1 MKQALD
7 IYLNETK
14 VGLLVR
20 LSDGRVLF
28 TFDETYIASKNHP
41 ILSQCYYSA
50 ERELLSETRAYR
62 TKAPPFFSNL
72 LPEGHLREYLAQRGC
87 IKENDEFSLLYL
99 LGEDLPGAVIAK
111 PADREISSNAER
123 DLDTKKV
130 AHEEDMPLRFSLAG
144 VQLKFSALMDRQGG
158 LTIPA
163 SGMGGDWIVKL
174 PSATHDNVP
183 ENEFAMMHMAGEIG
197 IPVPEI
203 KLVKLSHIQG
213 LPDFGKLR
221 GEQALAVKRFD
232 RTSEGKRI
240 HIEDFAQV
248 YNMFPDKKYEGV
260 SFQNIASMIWTLTG
274 EEGLRDF
281 IARLTYT
288 VLTGNGDMH
297 LKNWSF
303 IYQDGCTP
311 ELSPAYDMV
320 STVPY
325 IPDDDLALKMV
336 GTRNMSLCDLRLFEK
351 MAEKSGV
358 PKKLVLDTAHETADK
373 TRNFWAENKKHYDLP
388 SDIASVIDKHMKD
401 VPV

>member
-14 VGLLVR
+14 VGLLAR

-28 TFDETYIASKNHP
+28 TFDETYISSKNRF

-62 TKAPPFFSNL
+62 TKTPPFFSNL
-72 LPEGHLREYLAQRGC
+72 LPEGHLRKYLAQRGG

-111 PADREISSNAER
+111 PADREILSSAKR
-123 DLDTKKV
+123 SSDTEQ
-130 AHEEDMPLRFSLAG
+130 ASHEEDVPLRFSLAG

-174 PSATHDNVP
+174 PSATHENVP
-183 ENEFAMMHMAGEIG
+183 ENEFAMMHMTGEIG

-221 GEQALAVKRFD
+221 GDQALAVKRFD
-232 RTSEGKRI
+232 RSDEGKRI

-260 SFQNIASMIWTLTG
+260 SFQNITGMIWTLIG
-274 EEGLRDF
+274 EDGLRDF

-288 VLTGNGDMH
+288 ILTGNGDMH

-303 IYQDGCTP
+303 IYKDGYTP

-325 IPDDDLALKMV
+325 IPGDDLALKMV
-336 GTRNMSLCDLRLFEK
+336 GTRNMLLCDLGLFEK
-351 MAEKSGV
+351 LAEKADV
-358 PKKLVLDTAHETADK
+358 PKKLVLDTAREIADK
-373 TRNFWAENKKHYDLP
+373 TRSFWAENKKHYDLP
-388 SDIASVIDKHMKD
+388 SDIVSIIDKHMKD